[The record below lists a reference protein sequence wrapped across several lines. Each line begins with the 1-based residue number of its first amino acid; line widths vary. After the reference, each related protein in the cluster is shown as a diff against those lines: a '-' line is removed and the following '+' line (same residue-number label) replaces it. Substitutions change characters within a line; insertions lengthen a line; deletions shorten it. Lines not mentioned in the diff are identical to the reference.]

1 MHIQISLT
9 DIARYKNTDDPR
21 FVIQNWLRNRNT
33 LEFIGLWEA
42 LNNPNFNR
50 VQFDTFRSEA
60 DMLNITEPVN
70 QYREEKNHGAWG
82 RLVVLYGRP
91 NSKGSYAHVSVLRV
105 GAAHH
110 ARASYAQVTM
120 PAARAVLTAGAV
132 PTLHATA
139 APGLTPGIALKQ
151 RVARRLSVGIR
162 IVTVVVLVFSA
173 NAIVARSCMRTLLR
187 S

>member
-1 MHIQISLT
+1 MNFNS
-9 DIARYKNTDDPR
+9 
-21 FVIQNWLRNRNT
+21 V
-33 LEFIGLWEA
+33 EFDRI
-42 LNNPNFNR
+42 NR

-60 DMLNITEPVN
+60 DMLNMTEPVN
-70 QYREEKNHGAWG
+70 QYREEKTTRRGGASWFCMADQI
-82 RLVVLYGRP
+82 RKVVTR
-91 NSKGSYAHVSVLRV
+91 AFQRCAWVLRV
-105 GAAHH
+105 VFVHH

-120 PAARAVLTAGAV
+120 PAAGTV

-139 APGLTPGIALKQ
+139 APGLTPGVALKQ

-173 NAIVARSCMRTLLR
+173 NAIVARSCMRTPLRTVLR